1 MEEWDECEIGG
12 CPCTCHGEA
21 QDVAFTPFGDEE
33 GEVSEGESEVS
44 EGESEVSEGESEV
57 SEGESEVDDE
67 EIDVSEGENE
77 VGEAEGE
84 VQFESTEAAP
94 TKPTGS
100 FNFMGLVKELRVK
113 ILK

>member
-33 GEVSEGESEVS
+33 G
-44 EGESEVSEGESEV
+44 EV

>member
-33 GEVSEGESEVS
+33 G
-44 EGESEVSEGESEV
+44 EVSEGESEV